1 MRSAIL
7 STAAVTMCLGV
18 LAGCASA
25 PHRFGQ
31 YTDFAP
37 VVVPT
42 KGERLPAH
50 LTVQLARPANIAVFL
65 VAPGR
70 GSQLLFPEDSTQSEY
85 MEGGAH
91 LIETTA
97 ARDLADTMPIRR
109 VPSSGR
115 PGVVPN
121 GGRRR
126 SSILDD
132 SMPSVFG
139 FNEHGFLLIYASQ
152 APLPYSI
159 LKNRVAGLSLPFEDQ
174 DALNT
179 VAKLIRERTNT
190 TGPWAA
196 YATDFPP

>member
-7 STAAVTMCLGV
+7 LTAAVTSCLGV

-25 PHRFGQ
+25 PRRFGQ

-37 VVVPT
+37 IVAAT

-50 LTVQLARPANIAVFL
+50 LTVQLARPANVAVFL

-85 MEGGAH
+85 MEAGAH

-97 ARDLADTMPIRR
+97 AKDLDDTMPIRR
-109 VPSSGR
+109 VPSTGGR
-115 PGVVPN
+115 PATVN
-121 GGRRR
+121 SGRRR

-132 SMPSVFG
+132 SMPTIFG
-139 FNEHGFLLIYASQ
+139 FNQHGFLLIYASQ
-152 APLPYSI
+152 APLPYTI
-159 LKNRVAGLSLPFEDQ
+159 LKNKVAGLSLPFEDQ